1 MFGGL
6 DASGDRNDLWAYSV
20 DTQQWTQIN
29 PSGQAPDPRH
39 GHTVTLDPARRG
51 IIVIAGQGAGFFGDA
66 WSFDIQ
72 ANLWSQLSG
81 NSGGPSPR
89 YGHSAIYDP
98 TRDRIVLSHGFTSEQ
113 GRFDDT
119 WAFDLKSNSWRDI
132 SPSSS
137 RPLRRCLHHAV
148 YVPQSDQ
155 MLLYGGCSSGFGPC
169 PQGDLWSFDL
179 ARNQW
184 TQIVTAM
191 SPAPRQRYGMV
202 FDDNRRKLVLFG
214 GLGGPALNDTWEYDP
229 ASIAWT
235 QITPGGDAGAPRFRQ
250 EAAFASDLRTAFFFG
265 GQTDNYTNDLLLLS
279 TASSVAPQIG
289 SDGIKDLFSGAGN
302 PFAPGEIVSI
312 YGTSLGPVTGL
323 SSAFDAATSTLPTT
337 LGGVSVAVNGVPA
350 PRYYVSAG
358 QVNVQIPY
366 EVGGHQQASVSVSYN
381 GIASTAQSI
390 QIAASAPTLY
400 AGIFNADGSVNSA
413 DNSASSRSIVTLFAT
428 GQGLTSPP
436 SVTGK
441 AAAEPY
447 PQPVGPVRVSIGGQD
462 AEILF
467 AGSAPD
473 TVGVLQVNVRI
484 PAAPAGN
491 AAGVLLTIGEITSQN
506 GVQVFVR

>member
-1 MFGGL
+1 
-6 DASGDRNDLWAYSV
+6 
-20 DTQQWTQIN
+20 
-29 PSGQAPDPRH
+29 
-39 GHTVTLDPARRG
+39 
-51 IIVIAGQGAGFFGDA
+51 
-66 WSFDIQ
+66 
-72 ANLWSQLSG
+72 
-81 NSGGPSPR
+81 
-89 YGHSAIYDP
+89 
-98 TRDRIVLSHGFTSEQ
+98 
-113 GRFDDT
+113 
-119 WAFDLKSNSWRDI
+119 
-132 SPSSS
+132 
-137 RPLRRCLHHAV
+137 
-148 YVPQSDQ
+148 
-155 MLLYGGCSSGFGPC
+155 
-169 PQGDLWSFDL
+169 
-179 ARNQW
+179 
-184 TQIVTAM
+184 
-191 SPAPRQRYGMV
+191 MV

-323 SSAFDAATSTLPTT
+323 SSAFAAATSTLPTA

-350 PRYYVSAG
+350 PLYYVSAG

-366 EVGGHQQASVSVSYN
+366 EVAGQQQASVSVSYN

-413 DNSASSRSIVTLFAT
+413 DNSASSGSIVTLFAT

-484 PAAPAGN
+484 PAVPAGN
-491 AAGVLLTIGEITSQN
+491 AAGVLLTIGETTGQN
-506 GVQVFVR
+506 GVKVFVR